1 MDRKMTKTWR
11 HCRTCV
17 ACKCD
22 TSEQAV

>member
-1 MDRKMTKTWR
+1 MTKTWR